1 MSTYVIGDVQGCY
14 DELQQLLDRI
24 SFDPADDTLWFVG
37 DLVNR
42 GTGSLQTLRFVKSLG
57 NSAVTVLGNHDLHL
71 LALYCG
77 VRPTGKDP
85 TLEPVL
91 NAPDSH
97 ALIQWLLQQP
107 LLHREDNLVMVHAGL
122 HRDWSIETAVCLA
135 REIETQLQ
143 TASTIHPS
151 TQSEIG
157 RKIKKVANADNDTS
171 ISKVADDDA
180 EKPDVK
186 TLHAVMTSLYG
197 ATEGTWSDNA
207 NTTHR
212 LRYAVNC
219 FTRMRF
225 CNQMGTP
232 DFRNSGPPGSQADN
246 LVPWFELQNES
257 QRQHTLLIG
266 HWAAMGLQTI
276 DNLHALDSGCVWGN
290 SLTGL
295 RLSDRKLYH
304 IECTNY

>member
-1 MSTYVIGDVQGCY
+1 
-14 DELQQLLDRI
+14 
-24 SFDPADDTLWFVG
+24 
-37 DLVNR
+37 
-42 GTGSLQTLRFVKSLG
+42 
-57 NSAVTVLGNHDLHL
+57 
-71 LALYCG
+71 
-77 VRPTGKDP
+77 
-85 TLEPVL
+85 
-91 NAPDSH
+91 
-97 ALIQWLLQQP
+97 
-107 LLHREDNLVMVHAGL
+107 
-122 HRDWSIETAVCLA
+122 
-135 REIETQLQ
+135 
-143 TASTIHPS
+143 
-151 TQSEIG
+151 
-157 RKIKKVANADNDTS
+157 
-171 ISKVADDDA
+171 
-180 EKPDVK
+180 
-186 TLHAVMTSLYG
+186 MTSLYG